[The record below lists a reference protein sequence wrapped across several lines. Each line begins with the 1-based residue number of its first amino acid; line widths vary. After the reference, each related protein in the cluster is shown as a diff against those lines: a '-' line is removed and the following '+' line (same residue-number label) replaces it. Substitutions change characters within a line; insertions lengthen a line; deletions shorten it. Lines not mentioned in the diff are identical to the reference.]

1 MILNLNN
8 IKTKS
13 TLQKYIAM
21 RFLSVHEG
29 IRQAAP

>member
-13 TLQKYIAM
+13 ALQKYIAM
-21 RFLSVHEG
+21 RFLGAAEG